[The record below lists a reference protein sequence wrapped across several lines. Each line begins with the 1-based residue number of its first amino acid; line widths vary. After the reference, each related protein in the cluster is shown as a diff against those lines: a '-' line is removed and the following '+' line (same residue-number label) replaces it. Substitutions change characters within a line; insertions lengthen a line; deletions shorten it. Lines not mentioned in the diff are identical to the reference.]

1 MSDDSVRVALRA
13 DHALVVVEAPAGC
26 GKTHQGA
33 DYARELADS
42 LSLGRPLIL
51 THTHAACSVFAERTD
66 GAGTQPEIRTIDSII
81 ANVATAY
88 HVGLG
93 IPADTAAWVRG
104 QDEGYAMLAQ
114 KVALLLARYPMI
126 ASALARRYPVV
137 ICDEHQD
144 SSGDQHA
151 IVMAMLAVGA
161 KVRVFADPMQSIFRD
176 KLVVGSNPPLDWT
189 ALRAKAHHCD
199 ELDFPHRW
207 KDGCP
212 DLGLWILA
220 ARRSL
225 LNDQPINLRTNL
237 PSSLDVV
244 VAENQAKKN
253 LEYAL
258 SRGDRGPV
266 DRFAEQENASLL
278 ILTRHNQTARS
289 FRGFFGRR
297 VPLWEGYTRTALE
310 TLVDGMNAAN
320 GHCVLHAEAVVSF
333 MGQVGKGFS
342 PSSFGNALVQEA
354 REGCTKIR
362 KGKPATIQS
371 LARYLVDDPSHRGV
385 AKCLARIAELRK
397 SEEAFAD
404 VEIDHHSEF
413 RDAIRLGEYENMDEG
428 LAEVTH
434 HRTYSRPRPPRKAIS
449 TIHKAKGLECDNV
462 VVMPCDAKTFPD
474 NRESR
479 CLLYVALSRA
489 KKRLMLVVSREKPS
503 PLFLM

>member
-26 GKTHQGA
+26 GKTHQAA
-33 DYARELADS
+33 DYAREVADG
-42 LSLGRPLIL
+42 LGHGRALIL
-51 THTHAACSVFAERTD
+51 AHTHAACSVFAERTK
-66 GAGTQPEIRTIDSII
+66 GASTQVEIRTLDSII
-81 ANVATAY
+81 ANVAAAY

-104 QDEGYAMLAQ
+104 QHEGYSMLAQ

-151 IVMAMLAVGA
+151 IVTAMLEAGA

-176 KLVVGSNPPLDWT
+176 RNVSESRPPWDWT
-189 ALRAKAHHCD
+189 ALCAEADACD

-207 KDGCP
+207 TDGCP
-212 DLGLWILA
+212 DLGVWTLA

-225 LNDQPINLRTNL
+225 KNHKPVNLRTGL
-237 PSSLDVV
+237 PSSVTVV
-244 VAENQAKKN
+244 VAENIAQRN
-253 LEYAL
+253 LDFNL
-258 SRGDRGPV
+258 SKRDRGPV
-266 DRFAEQENASLL
+266 DRFAEDDGSLL

-289 FRGFFGRR
+289 FRGLFGRR
-297 VPLWEGYTRTALE
+297 VQLWEGHTRLALE
-310 TLVDGMNAAN
+310 ALVDDMNAAR
-320 GHCVLHAEAVVSF
+320 GHSARLAEAIVSF
-333 MGQVGKGFS
+333 MGKVGKGFG
-342 PSSFGNALVQEA
+342 PSSFGKSFVQEA
-354 REGCTKIR
+354 TEGCTKIR

-385 AKCLARIAELRK
+385 AKCLARIAELKK
-397 SEEAFAD
+397 SDAAFTD
-404 VEIDHHSEF
+404 VEIDHQSEF
-413 RDAIRLGEYENMDEG
+413 RDAIRLGDYENTDEG
-428 LAEVTH
+428 LAAITH
-434 HRTYSRPRPPRKAIS
+434 HRSYLRPRPPRRAIS
-449 TIHKAKGLECDNV
+449 TIHKAKGLECDSV
-462 VVMPCDAKTFPD
+462 IVMPCDAKGFPG
-474 NRESR
+474 NREAR

-503 PLFLM
+503 PLLLM

>member
-1 MSDDSVRVALRA
+1 MSDDSVRDALRA

-33 DYARELADS
+33 DYARELVDR
-42 LSLGRPLIL
+42 LGHGRPLIL
-51 THTHAACSVFAERTD
+51 THTHAACSVFADRTK
-66 GAGTQPEIRTIDSII
+66 GAGTKVEIRTIDSII
-81 ANVATAY
+81 ANVAAAY

-104 QDEGYAMLAQ
+104 QDEGYALLAQ

-144 SSGDQHA
+144 SSGDQHT
-151 IVMAMLAVGA
+151 IVMAMLAAGA

-176 KLVVGSNPPLDWT
+176 KSVAGSNPQWDWA
-189 ALRAKAHHCD
+189 ALRAKAHACD

-207 KDGCP
+207 KESCP
-212 DLGLWILA
+212 DLGIWTLA

-225 LNDQPINLRTNL
+225 LNDHPIDLRTGL

-244 VAENQAKKN
+244 VAENRAQSN
-253 LEYAL
+253 LQYAL
-258 SRGDRGPV
+258 SKGDRAPI
-266 DRFAEQENASLL
+266 DRFADDDTSLL
-278 ILTRHNQTARS
+278 ILTRYNQTAGS

-297 VPLWEGYTRTALE
+297 VPLWEGHTRSALE
-310 TLVDGMNAAN
+310 TLVDGMNAAKGN
-320 GHCVLHAEAVVSF
+320 SAGLADTIVSF
-333 MGQVGKGFS
+333 MGKVGKGFS
-342 PSSFGNALVQEA
+342 PSSFGNAFVQEA
-354 REGCTKIR
+354 TEDCTKAR

-397 SEEAFAD
+397 ADAAFAD

-413 RDAIRLGEYENMDEG
+413 RDAIRLGDYEDTYEG
-428 LAEVTH
+428 LAEITH
-434 HRTYSRPRPPRKAIS
+434 HRTYTRPRPPRKAIS
-449 TIHKAKGLECDNV
+449 TIHKAKGLECDSV
-462 VVMPCDAKTFPD
+462 IVMPCDAQTFPGI
-474 NRESR
+474 REAR

-489 KKRLMLVVSREKPS
+489 TKRLMLVVSREKPS